1 MARDHRRLAAI
12 VLLDVVGYSRLMGLD
27 ESGTLAAL
35 RAHRRELIDPKIA
48 EHDGRIVKGTGDG
61 LLLEFPSVVDAVR
74 CAVEVQ
80 RGMAERNTGIAPDQR
95 LDFRIGIN
103 VGDIIIDG
111 DDIFGDG
118 VNVAARLEALADP
131 GGICVS
137 RVVRDQVLDKL
148 SFTFEDL
155 GAQQVKNIARP
166 VDVYR
171 VALDSG
177 AATPNMRRRWTHLTR
192 AAKWPSRHARV
203 LLTIAVIV
211 GLGLTA
217 WIGSRIFL
225 RPADVAPYAAQDRR
239 MTFAVLPFQ
248 APAND
253 KSGAEVAAAMTEA
266 AFVVE
271 ESKVLWAQV
280 ASRRSVEQALAQHAA
295 PKDLAANLNVHFL
308 LRGNITRAASGYN
321 VEMLVVDGATER
333 VLGTQS
339 LSLPAG
345 ALTPRYRGDL
355 EGALSQLTYYGLQA
369 EVQRARSK
377 PVESLDVR
385 DLSYRAYIDW
395 GDKKEKQD
403 EKGAYVAATELLN
416 RALVLAPDDPLA
428 LFLTARVNLCDCVNA
443 WSKNVEE
450 QQAIGSAALEKY
462 LRHDPEN
469 PQMLFLKSQLH
480 EMRGRYEESL
490 LINDASLKRDPDNL
504 GALGTKA
511 YDLLKL
517 GRPQEALLAV
527 NAFLERDENWEA
539 MALAAAVNYEL
550 AQYELAAQMAQK
562 ATAKMSREELGNRR
576 YGAVRL
582 TQVAAEA
589 RLGHASRAKVALA
602 DFNTAVPGVQTIS
615 AIKKW
620 MHPAADLANYD
631 PLFEGLRLAGVPD

>member
-1 MARDHRRLAAI
+1 
-12 VLLDVVGYSRLMGLD
+12 MGMD

-80 RGMAERNTGIAPDQR
+80 RGMADRNTGITPDQR

-148 SFTFEDL
+148 SFTFEEL

-177 AATPNMRRRWTHLTR
+177 AATSDMRRRWTPLMR
-192 AAKWPSRHARV
+192 AAKWPSRHAGV
-203 LLTIAVIV
+203 LITIAVMV
-211 GLGLTA
+211 SLGLIA
-217 WIGSRIFL
+217 WIGSPIFL
-225 RPADVAPYAAQDRR
+225 RPADVAPYSAQDRR

-253 KSGAEVAAAMTEA
+253 KTGAEVAAAMTEA
-266 AFVVE
+266 AFAVE
-271 ESKVLWAQV
+271 EGKVLWAQV
-280 ASRRSVEQALAQHAA
+280 APRSSVDQALARHATT
-295 PKDLAANLNVHFL
+295 KELAADLNVHFL
-308 LRGNITRAASGYN
+308 IRGNITRAASGYN
-321 VEMLVVDGATER
+321 VQMLVADGATER
-333 VLGTQS
+333 VLGTQT
-339 LSLPAG
+339 LGLPAG
-345 ALTPRYRGDL
+345 ALMPRYRGDL
-355 EGALSQLTYYGLQA
+355 ESALGQLTYYGLQA

-377 PVESLDVR
+377 PVKSLDVR
-385 DLSYRAYIDW
+385 DLSYRAYVDW
-395 GDKKEKQD
+395 GDKKEKKD
-403 EKGAYVAATELLN
+403 EKGAYVSATEQLN
-416 RALVLAPDDPLA
+416 RALALAPDDPLA
-428 LFLTARVNLCDCVNA
+428 LFLTAKVNLCDCVND
-443 WSKNVEE
+443 WSGNVEE

-462 LRHDPEN
+462 LQHDPRN
-469 PQMLFLKSQLH
+469 TYMLNMKSQLH
-480 EMRGRYEESL
+480 GLRGRYEESL
-490 LINDASLKRDPDNL
+490 LINDAILKRDPDD
-504 GALGTKA
+504 GFALGIKA

-517 GRPQEALLAV
+517 GRPQEALPAV
-527 NAFLERDENWEA
+527 NALLVRDEYWETL
-539 MALAAAVNYEL
+539 ALAAAVNYQL

-562 ATAKMSREELGNRR
+562 ATATMSPEELGNRR

-582 TQVAAEA
+582 TLVAAEA
-589 RLGHASRAKVALA
+589 RLGHASRAKIALA

-615 AIKKW
+615 EIKKW
-620 MHPAADLANYD
+620 MHPAADLADYD